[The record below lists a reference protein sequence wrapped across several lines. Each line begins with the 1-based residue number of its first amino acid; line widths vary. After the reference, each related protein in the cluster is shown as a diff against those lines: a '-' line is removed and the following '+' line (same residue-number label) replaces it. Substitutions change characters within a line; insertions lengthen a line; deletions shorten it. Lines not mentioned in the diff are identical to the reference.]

1 MKKISFLV
9 NSLGG
14 GGAERVVSNF
24 VNKLNK
30 EYEIILFVIFP
41 VFKYNIP
48 KDVKVISLLSK
59 RYNKLLLPFMLCFA
73 AIKYLFLVRKYKIET
88 AISFLLQSNL
98 INCINGVFNS
108 KVKTI
113 ISERNYPSIMYA
125 SSKIRLYVT
134 RFLIRLFYSKSDVV
148 FSNSI
153 AINEDL
159 KNNFG
164 LRPKRIEVIYNP
176 ILVPEFKVSEES
188 MNAEELCIVTVGRV
202 IEIKNHKMII
212 DAIHQLNQF
221 NVTLN
226 IYGQGELK
234 SKLIEYSRLIGV
246 EQRILFKGFAEDV
259 LESLRKNQ
267 IFVLSSDSE
276 GFPNALLEAMSVGL
290 PVISTNCKSGPL
302 ELLNENIDINIP
314 KGSFHLGKYGL
325 LVNVRDIEGLTKAIQ
340 YLASD
345 REEMLRY
352 SSLSK
357 KRSYDFDISVI
368 VEQFKNLL

>member
-1 MKKISFLV
+1 
-9 NSLGG
+9 
-14 GGAERVVSNF
+14 
-24 VNKLNK
+24 
-30 EYEIILFVIFP
+30 
-41 VFKYNIP
+41 
-48 KDVKVISLLSK
+48 
-59 RYNKLLLPFMLCFA
+59 
-73 AIKYLFLVRKYKIET
+73 
-88 AISFLLQSNL
+88 
-98 INCINGVFNS
+98 
-108 KVKTI
+108 
-113 ISERNYPSIMYA
+113 MYA